1 MIASTTV
8 GPVLVVDHDDAEREA
23 TAALFSQA
31 GFAVTAVGTG
41 EEALEAARHDS
52 PSVVILEIPV
62 GSLSGY
68 EVCRSLREASG
79 RELPIVFVTGTRTEP
94 YDAVAGLLVGAD
106 DYVVKPYAPDEL
118 LARVRRLVE
127 RSRPI
132 VPSVAERLTSRE
144 LEILQLL
151 AEGLTQADIAAQ
163 LVISP
168 KTVGT
173 HIEHILAKLGVR
185 SRAQAIAVA
194 YREELVEPA

>member
-1 MIASTTV
+1 MASTTV
-8 GPVLVVDHDDAEREA
+8 GPVLVVDHNDAEREA

-41 EEALEAARHDS
+41 EEALDAARHDA

-151 AEGLTQADIAAQ
+151 AEGLTQAHIAEQ

>member
-1 MIASTTV
+1 MASATV
-8 GPVLVVDHDDAEREA
+8 GPVLVVDQDDDEREA
-23 TAALFSQA
+23 TASLFAQA
-31 GFAVTAVGTG
+31 GFAVMSVGSG
-41 EEALEAARHDS
+41 EEALEAARHDT

-79 RELPIVFVTGTRTEP
+79 RELPIVFVTGARTEP

-127 RSRPI
+127 RARPI

-144 LEILQLL
+144 LEILQHL
-151 AEGLTQADIAAQ
+151 AEGLTQAQIAEQ

-168 KTVGT
+168 KTVGS

-194 YREELVEPA
+194 YREELVEPV